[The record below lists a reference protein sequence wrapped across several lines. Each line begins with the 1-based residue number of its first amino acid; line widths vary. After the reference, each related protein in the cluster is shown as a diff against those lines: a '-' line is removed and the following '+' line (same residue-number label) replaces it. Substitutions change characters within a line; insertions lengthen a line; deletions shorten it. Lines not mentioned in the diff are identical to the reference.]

1 MKEVEKEPLKSKK
14 DTLYIPAMAM
24 PSFRVSLAIQ
34 NKVERKILL
43 HTWGGLGDQICTEP
57 TLRYALKKFTD
68 CEVSLA
74 AERPE
79 LFTHLKFRNVFDL
92 REVQP
97 NWDKYLT
104 LNTITPPDN
113 SNLVWQFFS
122 HLLTHCV
129 DFTSMCALRQQ
140 LPNAEKEIM
149 LAPYTAHFEKLTSL
163 GLSVHRMKKFVVV
176 HAGKHWQ
183 SKTFPK
189 PFWDS
194 VLHEIK
200 LGNKTPILIG
210 ADTDDNRSTVAVE
223 TEGCLDLRNQLSVME
238 TVALL
243 HWAKVLLT
251 NDSAPL
257 HMAASG
263 RAWIG
268 FVATCKHPDFI
279 MHWRKGA
286 WAWRM
291 QNFGKDG
298 IWNHVDYN
306 PNAKDTIEVE
316 NVGEDRLA
324 SWLPHPVEFAA
335 WACLK
340 TESD

>member
-1 MKEVEKEPLKSKK
+1 MV
-14 DTLYIPAMAM
+14 M
-24 PSFRVSLAIQ
+24 PSFRVALAIQ
-34 NKVERKILL
+34 NKTERKVLL
-43 HTWGGLGDQICTEP
+43 HTWGGLGDQVCTEP
-57 TLRYALKKFTD
+57 TLRYALNKFTD

-79 LFTHLKFRNVFDL
+79 LFQHLKFKSVFDL

-97 NWDKYLT
+97 IWENYFV
-104 LNTITPPDN
+104 LNTITPPDD

-140 LPNAEKEIM
+140 LPNADKEII
-149 LAPYTAHFEKLTSL
+149 LIPRTVHYEQLTALNINPETL
-163 GLSVHRMKKFVVV
+163 KKFVVV

-189 PFWDS
+189 AFWNS

-200 LGNKTPILIG
+200 LSNKIPILIG

-223 TEGCLDLRNQLSVME
+223 TEGCLDLRNKLSVME

-263 RAWIG
+263 GGAWIG

-279 MHWRKGA
+279 MHWRKGT

-291 QNFGKDG
+291 QNFGRDG

-306 PNAKDTIEVE
+306 PNAKETIEVE
-316 NVGEDRLA
+316 NVGEERLA
-324 SWLPHPVEFAA
+324 SWLPNPVDFAL
-335 WACLK
+335 WAVQK
-340 TESD
+340 TEQL